1 MQNSKNLHPNR
12 FVNLNLVKYL
22 VRRMAHKR
30 VTRLSIRGLMTSDG
44 SLGRAKNPSVACP
57 RKHALIQEKI

>member
-1 MQNSKNLHPNR
+1 
-12 FVNLNLVKYL
+12 
-22 VRRMAHKR
+22 MAHKR